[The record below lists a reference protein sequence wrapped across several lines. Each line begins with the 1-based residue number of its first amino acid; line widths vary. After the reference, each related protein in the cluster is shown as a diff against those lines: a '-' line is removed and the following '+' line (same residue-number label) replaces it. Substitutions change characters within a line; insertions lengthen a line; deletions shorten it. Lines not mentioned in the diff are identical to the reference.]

1 MQRQITVWQ
10 VHARA
15 GRPGVP
21 RYFPAMLSA
30 YSWGQFG
37 LFVLVVVLLYYL
49 VVGLLYYRAELTALL
64 TPGGKVVGG
73 QLAGLSASAVAP
85 PSLVRPTSAFVK
97 ATTGATEAR
106 QDADDTERA
115 EAGAEQNLPAAAEPL
130 VGGAL
135 PDSTGT
141 ATGQD
146 ESTSDTAPMDAI
158 ATAGD
163 EAQMQDENRTEEA
176 DQADEH
182 LAALVRRE
190 AHNLPTGQIA
200 ADAAADG
207 TLEPETVQLPLVADG
222 YEPLATFDEPV
233 ASRLDIAP
241 VDPPKLVAAAS
252 VAEYLTLLQTGQQPA
267 QPIELAGTSLA
278 EQMAQQMALNHA
290 ELDDL
295 FGPDDE

>member
-1 MQRQITVWQ
+1 
-10 VHARA
+10 
-15 GRPGVP
+15 
-21 RYFPAMLSA
+21 MLSA

-64 TPGGKVVGG
+64 APGGKVVGG
-73 QLAGLSASAVAP
+73 QLAGVGGSAAVP

-97 ATTGATEAR
+97 ATPGATEAR
-106 QDADDTERA
+106 DDADNNAERP
-115 EAGAEQNLPAAAEPL
+115 EAGADQNLPAAAEPL
-130 VGGAL
+130 VSGAL

-141 ATGQD
+141 ATGQN
-146 ESTSDTAPMDAI
+146 ESTSDTAPMDA
-158 ATAGD
+158 TAAVGF
-163 EAQMQDENRTEEA
+163 EAQVLDENRTEEA

-190 AHNLPTGQIA
+190 AHNLPTEQVA
-200 ADAAADG
+200 ADAAPAG
-207 TLEPETVQLPLVADG
+207 VLEPENVQLPLVADG

-252 VAEYLTLLQTGQQPA
+252 VAEYLTLLQNGQQPA

-295 FGPDDE
+295 FGPDEE